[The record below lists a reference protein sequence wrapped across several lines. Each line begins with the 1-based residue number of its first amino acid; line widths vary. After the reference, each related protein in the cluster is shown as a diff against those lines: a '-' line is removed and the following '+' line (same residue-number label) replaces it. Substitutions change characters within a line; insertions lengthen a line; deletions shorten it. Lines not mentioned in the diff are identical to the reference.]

1 MSFKIF
7 SLQFRGKIK
16 PVEIIE
22 KKRKSLLDDYNEF
35 LKVEVSED
43 LKKYIELDSRVTSAE
58 FKKKKAEIEA
68 LHFKGSKEYNQLK
81 EFEKLQ
87 KNSAI
92 KNYFKIANSAD
103 LKRYESLKGSEKL
116 SEYDKLLEYM
126 KEGQFTKDK
135 DEITKQV
142 FKGSVEEKHL
152 KDFKQL
158 EKSAG
163 IKSYNELVSSAQLK
177 KHEEFSE
184 SGKLKSFLQLRNN
197 SGIDKE
203 KAKELKKLKND
214 AEIKSYFKF
223 EKSKKL
229 KLYRETE
236 GSHELKKYNELKTF
250 VESDDFK
257 KREQF
262 LKDKKKFERSEAYK
276 KQESY
281 KRLAN
286 DSDVKFLLKFEKS
299 SLYKNYLNVAD
310 SFDLKRYHELE
321 KIIGSDEYKKQ
332 KAYLED
338 NKKWEKTEEFALSQ
352 EYEQMKKL
360 PHLVKYFKYK
370 NSNSFNF
377 FKEWEI
383 TFEDDFTASKPNAE
397 KWAFTSYIANKM
409 LGDNYSLGGDL
420 QVYTSGENIKTN
432 GKLSIEVKKEKKTGK
447 VWQVTSGFL
456 PVELE
461 YTSGIVSTWNS
472 FWQGDGIYEAKI
484 KFNPVKEIVSSFYLS
499 GENNLPRV
507 NLLEMGTKNSVGF
520 SSVNSS
526 GKVETNGLDISNL
539 KPEKWYIFTI
549 EKTSNNYTWK
559 INETEVFAAQNS
571 EPGANLH
578 LNASSMVV
586 YDVPSSKLPASFE
599 IEWVKC
605 YRKK

>member
-22 KKRKSLLDDYNEF
+22 KKRKSLLDDYTEF
-35 LKVEVSED
+35 LKVEVSEE

-92 KNYFKIANSAD
+92 KNYFKIANSPD
-103 LKRYESLKGSEKL
+103 LKRYESLRGSEKL
-116 SEYDKLLEYM
+116 TEYDKLLEYM

-223 EKSKKL
+223 EKSMKL

-383 TFEDDFTASKPNAE
+383 TFEDDFAATKPNAE

-409 LGDNYSLGGDL
+409 LGDNYSLAGDL

-447 VWQVTSGFL
+447 VWQVASGFL

-472 FWQGDGIYEAKI
+472 FWQGDGVYEAKI

-520 SSVNSS
+520 STVNSS
-526 GKVETNGLDISNL
+526 GKVEINGLDISNL
-539 KPEKWYIFTI
+539 KPGKWYIFTI